1 MRTWPGGLAPQGELV
16 AARAA
21 ARPSGHERRRAGRPV
36 SHPRAA
42 ARQARRSEARASGRV
57 YTCWL
62 STLMCVPPKRY
73 VNVTLTVFALSQPS
87 QVHYVPN
94 RTRVHGTFLLAFACR
109 FCYLPFFNV
118 CTRCD
123 VSHHP
128 ESHRESRPTLVP
140 KVQRVPPGRG
150 LWGHRP
156 CQCNVND

>member
-1 MRTWPGGLAPQGELV
+1 M

-118 CTRCD
+118 CVHDVTSRIIRKATESHDPRWCQKCS
-123 VSHHP
+123 VSHL
-128 ESHRESRPTLVP
+128 R
-140 KVQRVPPGRG
+140 RG

>member
-73 VNVTLTVFALSQPS
+73 VNVTLTVLDLSQPS
-87 QVHYVPN
+87 QVL
-94 RTRVHGTFLLAFACR
+94 RTQQNKGTRDLFASFCMPLLLFII
-109 FCYLPFFNV
+109 F
-118 CTRCD
+118 
-123 VSHHP
+123 
-128 ESHRESRPTLVP
+128 
-140 KVQRVPPGRG
+140 
-150 LWGHRP
+150 
-156 CQCNVND
+156 

>member
-1 MRTWPGGLAPQGELV
+1 MTPPPSKTVHEPARRACAGKHRYQTYTQPTSLEIPMRTCLALAWPGGLAPQGELV

-87 QVHYVPN
+87 QVL
-94 RTRVHGTFLLAFACR
+94 RTQQNKGTRDLFASFCMPLLLFTI
-109 FCYLPFFNV
+109 F
-118 CTRCD
+118 
-123 VSHHP
+123 
-128 ESHRESRPTLVP
+128 
-140 KVQRVPPGRG
+140 
-150 LWGHRP
+150 
-156 CQCNVND
+156 